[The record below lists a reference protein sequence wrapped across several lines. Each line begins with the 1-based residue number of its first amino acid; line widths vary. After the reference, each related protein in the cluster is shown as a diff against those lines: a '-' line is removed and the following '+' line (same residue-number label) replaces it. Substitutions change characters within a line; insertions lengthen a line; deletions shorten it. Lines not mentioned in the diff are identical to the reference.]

1 MEQRGS
7 GSHISGLGVWVVEV
21 ITVGV
26 SAGGLRRISAGRIS
40 IVTNR
45 KKGAHSLHF
54 VTIGPV
60 QGTATESNQIKSN
73 RINNFDSKLTWID
86 PFESHFLFLGPRTEA
101 K

>member
-1 MEQRGS
+1 M
-7 GSHISGLGVWVVEV
+7 VEV

-26 SAGGLRRISAGRIS
+26 SAGGLRRSSAGRIS

-60 QGTATESNQIKSN
+60 QGTATESNEIKSN
-73 RINNFDSKLTWID
+73 RINNFNSKLTGID
-86 PFESHFLFLGPRTEA
+86 PFESHFLFLVPRPES

>member
-1 MEQRGS
+1 M
-7 GSHISGLGVWVVEV
+7 EV
-21 ITVGV
+21 IAVGV
-26 SAGGLRRISAGRIS
+26 AAGGLRRSSAGRIS

-45 KKGAHSLHF
+45 KKVAHSLQF

-73 RINNFDSKLTWID
+73 RINNFNSKLTGID
-86 PFESHFLFLGPRTEA
+86 PFESHFLLLGPRTEA